1 MRKAI
6 AVILAILL
14 LPSLPG
20 VNADPNLIDVGVIET
35 IDGKFVHTSF
45 TSSSTLLT
53 LTSDGNLSEHFWGS
67 GELITQW
74 SIELN
79 VSANSANLDS
89 TGLQV
94 AVAHT
99 EGVFVI
105 NTQSREITSQYNSSN
120 SVDYADWDSEGDM
133 WYGYFGGERRAK
145 EFTDGMETGSVTQ
158 SHNTAMT
165 SVTLISQDRIV
176 TGGRD
181 NLVKVSAND
190 GTLER
195 SIADFNSYPT
205 EIVNDGNGHIIV
217 GCSNGDLF
225 RYDFT
230 DWTKEEVSVSSGQ
243 SIYSITIDDSG
254 KIFVGTQNG
263 KLHQINGT
271 TFTEEKEYS
280 ASGRVVLG
288 TIGVSGEVYIISTFS
303 SASKIRL
310 YDLDNDGDGVTD
322 SLDAFPYDSSQS
334 EDSDGDGY
342 GDNPQ
347 GNNSDQFPDD
357 FSQWLD
363 TDGDGYGDNPDG
375 NDSDAFPSNPEQWID
390 SDGDG
395 YGDNINKQ
403 GGDRFPT
410 DSTQWSDSDFDGFG
424 DNLNGTNGDDCPNQN
439 GFSTIDRKGCKDSDS
454 DGYSDPTDDWTVIDG
469 ADFAIYDK
477 SQWLDSDGDGYGDNL
492 TGNDPDGCPDEFGNS
507 TSWYIVEFAND
518 GSFDVTYSILEKFG
532 CPDSDGDGFWDES
545 DDLPSDPKD
554 YIDSDMDG
562 VGESQDYNDSNKL
575 VKTLDDYCA
584 LVVTD
589 ESEDCQGVRDV
600 DYQNYVADKLSDGET
615 PKDYFDWQRAEEEEQ
630 NEKTSN
636 EEYLDKA
643 SEILPFLGAGFA
655 GIVAILLI
663 YAAIGKTRRRKALVK
678 TYGVPFVPDDENSAE
693 KEALE
698 GKAGLSGSGGV
709 DSDKYWDDEVKP
721 MEMAVGDDG
730 KELASGFDDIDLKG
744 ETGVSQSQGVMEEES
759 SLEELAGLPEQ
770 TKASEVAAEPVQ
782 QQAVAAPPEAPP
794 LPAEGLPEGWTM
806 DQWKWYGAQWLANQG
821 K

>member
-6 AVILAILL
+6 TVILAFLL

-20 VNADPNLIDVGVIET
+20 VNAQPNLIDVGVIDT

-45 TSSSTLLT
+45 SSSSTLLT

-99 EGVFVI
+99 EGVLVI
-105 NTQSREITSQYNSSN
+105 NTQSREITSEFNSSN
-120 SVDYADWDSEGDM
+120 SVDFADWDSEGDM
-133 WYGYFGGERRAK
+133 WYGFYGGERRAK
-145 EFTDGMETGSVTQ
+145 EFNNGMETGTGTQ
-158 SHNTAMT
+158 PHNTAMT
-165 SVTLISQDRIV
+165 SIALISQDRIV

-181 NLVKVSAND
+181 NLVKVSTND

-195 SIADFNSYPT
+195 SISDFNSYPT
-205 EIVNDGNGHIIV
+205 QIVNDGNGNIIV

-230 DWTKEEVSVSSGQ
+230 DWTKEEMSVSSSQ
-243 SIYSITIDDSG
+243 SIYSITIGESG

-263 KLHQINGT
+263 RLHQINET
-271 TFTEEKEYS
+271 TFTEEEEYTS
-280 ASGRVVLG
+280 SGRVILG
-288 TIGVSGEVYIISTFS
+288 ATGVDGEIYIISTVATESRIKLF
-303 SASKIRL
+303 
-310 YDLDNDGDGVTD
+310 DLDTDGDGITD
-322 SLDAFPYDSSQS
+322 SMDAFPYDSSQS
-334 EDSDGDGY
+334 LDSDGDGY

-347 GNNSDQFPDD
+347 GNNSDQFKNDV
-357 FSQWLD
+357 SQWVD
-363 TDGDGYGDNPDG
+363 ADGDGKGDNPEG
-375 NDSDAFPSNPEQWID
+375 NDSDAFPSNPDQWSD

-395 YGDNINKQ
+395 YGDNSNKQ
-403 GGDRFPT
+403 GGDRFPN
-410 DSTQWSDSDFDGFG
+410 DPTQWVDSDGDGFG
-424 DNLNGTNGDDCPNQN
+424 DNQSGTNGDDCPNQN
-439 GFSTIDRKGCKDSDS
+439 GFSTIDRAGCKDTDN
-454 DGYSDPTDDWTVIDG
+454 DGYSDPTDNWTIEDG

-477 SQWLDSDGDGYGDNL
+477 SQWVDSDGDNYGDNL
-492 TGNDPDGCPDEFGNS
+492 TGNKADGCPETAGNS
-507 TSWYIVEFAND
+507 TKWYIVEFSSD
-518 GSFDVTYSILEKFG
+518 GSFDVTYVTEDKFG
-532 CPDSDGDGFWDES
+532 CLDSDGDGFWDEA
-545 DDLPSDPKD
+545 DDLPNDPKD
-554 YIDSDMDG
+554 YIDKDKDG

-575 VKTLDDYCA
+575 VKTLNDYCE
-584 LVVTD
+584 LFVED
-589 ESEDCQGVRDV
+589 ESEDCQGARDA
-600 DYQNYVADKLSDGET
+600 DYQNYVSDKRSDGE
-615 PKDYFDWQRAEEEEQ
+615 KALDYFAWQRSQEEDKD
-630 NEKTSN
+630 EKGSS
-636 EEYLDKA
+636 EEYLEKA

-663 YAAIGKTRRRKALVK
+663 YAAIGKTRRRRALVK
-678 TYGVPFVPDDENSAE
+678 TYGVPFVPGDENSAE
-693 KEALE
+693 TEALE

-709 DSDKYWDDEVKP
+709 DSDKYWDDDVAP

-730 KELASGFDDIDLKG
+730 NELGSGFDDIDIKG
-744 ETGVSQSQGVMEEES
+744 ETDVSQSQEVMEEDS

-770 TKASEVAAEPVQ
+770 TKASEVTAEPVQ
-782 QQAVAAPPEAPP
+782 QQAATPPEAPP

>member
-6 AVILAILL
+6 TVILALLL

-20 VNADPNLIDVGVIET
+20 VKAEPNLIDVGIIDT

-45 TSSSTLLT
+45 SSSSTLLT

-99 EGVFVI
+99 EGVLVI
-105 NTQSREITSQYNSSN
+105 NTQSREITSEFNSSN

-133 WYGYFGGERRAK
+133 WYGFYGGERRAK
-145 EFTDGMETGSVTQ
+145 EFDNGIETGTGTQ

-165 SVTLISQDRIV
+165 SIALISQDRIV

-181 NLVKVSAND
+181 NLVKVSTND

-195 SIADFNSYPT
+195 SISDFNSYPT
-205 EIVNDGNGHIIV
+205 QIVNDGNGNIIV

-230 DWTKEEVSVSSGQ
+230 DWTKEEISVSSGQ

-263 KLHQINGT
+263 RLHQINET
-271 TFTEEKEYS
+271 TFTEEEEYTS
-280 ASGRVVLG
+280 SGRVILG
-288 TIGVSGEVYIISTFS
+288 TTGVDGEVYIISTFS
-303 SASKIRL
+303 TSSKIRL
-310 YDLDNDGDGVTD
+310 FDLDNDGDGITD
-322 SLDAFPYDSSQS
+322 TIDAFPFDSSQS
-334 EDSDGDGY
+334 VDSDGDGY

-357 FSQWLD
+357 
-363 TDGDGYGDNPDG
+363 
-375 NDSDAFPSNPEQWID
+375 
-390 SDGDG
+390 
-395 YGDNINKQ
+395 
-403 GGDRFPT
+403 
-410 DSTQWSDSDFDGFG
+410 
-424 DNLNGTNGDDCPNQN
+424 
-439 GFSTIDRKGCKDSDS
+439 
-454 DGYSDPTDDWTVIDG
+454 V
-469 ADFAIYDK
+469 
-477 SQWLDSDGDGYGDNL
+477 SQWLDSDGDGYGDNPQGNNSDAFPNLTDQWSDRDGDTYGDNINKERGDRFPDDPTQWSDSDGDGFGDNLNGTNGDHCPNQNGFSTIDRLGCKDTDNDGYSDPTDDWTLEDGADFAIYDKSQWIDSDGDGYGDNL
-492 TGNDPDGCPDEFGNS
+492 TGNKADGCPETAGNS
-507 TSWYIVEFAND
+507 TKWYIVQFASD
-518 GSFDVTYSILEKFG
+518 GSFDVSYAIEDKFG

-545 DDLPSDPKD
+545 DDLPNDPKD
-554 YIDSDMDG
+554 YIDNDMDG

-575 VKTLDDYCA
+575 VKTLNDYCELA
-584 LVVTD
+584 VDD
-589 ESEDCQGVRDV
+589 ESEDCQGARDV
-600 DYQNYVADKLSDGET
+600 DYQNYVSDKRSDGE
-615 PKDYFDWQRAEEEEQ
+615 KALDYFAWQKSQEEDK
-630 NEKTSN
+630 EKKSST
-636 EEYLDKA
+636 EEYLEKA

-663 YAAIGKTRRRKALVK
+663 YAAIGKTRRRRALVK
-678 TYGVPFVPDDENSAE
+678 TYGVPFVPGDENSAE
-693 KEALE
+693 TEALE

-709 DSDKYWDDEVKP
+709 DSDKYWDDDVAP

-730 KELASGFDDIDLKG
+730 NELGSGFDDIDLKG
-744 ETGVSQSQGVMEEES
+744 ETENSQSQEVMEEES

-770 TKASEVAAEPVQ
+770 TTASEVSEEPVQ
-782 QQAVAAPPEAPP
+782 QQATAPPEAPP